1 MRDVEHFAP
10 ETLDEA
16 AALLMAAGGGSRP
29 LAEGTDLI
37 AEVTEGRRTLSMVL
51 DLKRIP
57 ELNRL
62 DYDERNG
69 LRIGAAVPFPAIL
82 EFPPV
87 RRVYPILADGST
99 PMAPGEILDS
109 ATLGA
114 SLDHASAGAE
124 IAPPLLCLRASAAIF
139 GPHGWSELAV
149 EALFAGAGRAVLQPG
164 EFVVDVRFPA
174 PPTRSG
180 GAYLRDLSWKRAE
193 SAAAGVGAF
202 LVMEQ
207 DLRTCCGARLT
218 LCGVVPRPMR
228 ALDAER
234 FLSGK
239 SLEDAVLQE
248 AADLAAGAASP
259 IAWPAGD
266 RLDLVKGLTSR
277 ALMSALE
284 RVRTG
289 TTA

>member
-1 MRDVEHFAP
+1 MKDVEYFAP

-16 AALLMAAGGGSRP
+16 AALLMAAGGETRP

-87 RRVYPILADGST
+87 RRAYPILADGST
-99 PMAPGEILDS
+99 SIAPGEMQDRV
-109 ATLGA
+109 TLGA
-114 SLDHASAGAE
+114 SLDHASAAAE
-124 IAPPLLCLRASAAIF
+124 IAPPLICLRASAAVF

-149 EALFAGAGRAVLQPG
+149 EALFAGAGRTVLQPG
-164 EFVVDVRFPA
+164 EFVVDLRFPA
-174 PPTRSG
+174 PPPRSG
-180 GAYLRDLSWKRAE
+180 GAYLRVLSWQQAK
-193 SAAAGVGAF
+193 SAVAGVGAF

-207 DLRTCCGARLT
+207 DLLTCCGARLS
-218 LCGVVPRPMR
+218 LCGVVPTPMR
-228 ALDAER
+228 SLDAER
-234 FLSGK
+234 FLAGK
-239 SLEDAVLQE
+239 PLEDAVLQE
-248 AADLAAGAASP
+248 AADLAAGSVSP
-259 IAWPAGD
+259 IVRSAGD
-266 RLDLVKGLTSR
+266 RLDLVKGLTRR
-277 ALMSALE
+277 ALVEALE

-289 TTA
+289 ATT